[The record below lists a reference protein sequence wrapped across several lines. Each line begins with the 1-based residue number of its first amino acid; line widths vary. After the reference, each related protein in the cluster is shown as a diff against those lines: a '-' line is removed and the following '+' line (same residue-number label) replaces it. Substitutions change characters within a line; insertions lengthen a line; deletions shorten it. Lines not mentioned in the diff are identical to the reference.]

1 MFYVSYD
8 KPAKIPDA
16 MMDRA
21 VAFASEFL
29 EIEGEME
36 VLFDGE
42 FDNGCFGYVEY
53 DPEDLALCVYV
64 DGKNQQDQFLTT
76 FFHEMVHVRQHERGD
91 LKDHGI
97 RKAWKGE
104 EYFGIYDS
112 KETYMNLP
120 WEEEAYR
127 LQEEIYEKWIKTST
141 TN

>member
-42 FDNGCFGYVEY
+42 FDNDCFGYVEY
-53 DPEDLALCVYV
+53 DPEDLELCVYI
-64 DGKNQQDQFLTT
+64 DGKNQQDQILTT
-76 FFHEMVHVRQHERGD
+76 FFHEMVHVKQY
-91 LKDHGI
+91 L
-97 RKAWKGE
+97 KGE
-104 EYFGIYDS
+104 LVSGIGKKPSRWYGKTFDGDYYNS
-112 KETYMNLP
+112 P
-120 WEEEAYR
+120 WEQEAFE
-127 LQEEIYEKWIKTST
+127 LEKIMFDCFKSY
-141 TN
+141 